1 MNRRS
6 RSAGENENHERWLI
20 SYADFITL
28 LFAFFVVLFANS
40 QVDPAKVQ
48 QVSEAVRDAL
58 EPGPRTNSGS
68 SSKQQPVHSI
78 QKNSGETS
86 SLVIPESDANQ
97 LVDSFHHLKEDFRL
111 EIEEGKVQVQL
122 TQRGLVISM
131 REAAFFRAGD
141 DVVQTSSYPMIE
153 KLAKAIQQIPNM
165 VRMEGHTDSTPI
177 SNSRF
182 RSNWEL
188 SAARSIAMMELLAG
202 RFAVPHE
209 RLAIAGFADV
219 APVAPNDSDENRA
232 RNRRV
237 DVVILSGNSR

>member
-6 RSAGENENHERWLI
+6 RSADESENHERWLI

-40 QVDPAKVQ
+40 QVDQAKVQ

-58 EPGPRTNSGS
+58 EPGSRTASGTD
-68 SSKQQPVHSI
+68 SKPQPV
-78 QKNSGETS
+78 QKNSTETS
-86 SLVIPESDANQ
+86 ALVIPESDANQ
-97 LVDSFHHLKEDFRL
+97 LVTSFHNLKEDFRL

-177 SNSRF
+177 SNFRF

-188 SAARSIAMMELLAG
+188 SAARSIAMMEMLAG